1 MKDSITTG
9 GLPVNLDDLLHSR
22 TIESNRIEFKG
33 NWSDPIKAAT
43 VRTIGAF
50 ANDLLNLNGGYVVL
64 GIRTEEGRPM
74 LPPMGL
80 DSLSVDRVQREIR
93 GACKNLRPEYQPILF
108 PAYYQEKLI
117 LVMWCPGGDNR
128 PYQAPDDINQ
138 KGSQFNCYVRQGAE
152 TVKAQ
157 GEVLRQLMELAAK
170 VPFDDRRS
178 LNASLEDLSPTLV
191 RRFLHD
197 IRSDLVATPQV
208 DDAEMYRRLR
218 IVVPVNGYEV
228 PKNVGT
234 LFFNEDPER
243 FFPGARVDVVQFGDD
258 AGGDLI
264 EEKIFRGPLPQQ
276 IRNVLEYLS
285 SFGGT
290 LLQKVPGQPEVER
303 TVAYPYE
310 AMREAVVNALYHRGY
325 EGSTEPVKIY
335 LYPDRMEITS
345 YPGPAPG
352 IEHRHFEPGSTVP
365 AVPARNRRIG
375 EFLKELHL
383 AESRGTGIPK
393 IRRRMSEN
401 GSPEARFNFDDAR
414 TYFQVVLPVH
424 PRYQVIYALRESAH
438 FWAVGEKPAAI
449 DHLRRAFERQPS
461 SGAIA
466 TQIIEYGFAT
476 GDIALAR
483 SVMAEFEKQDHRSE
497 VTQPFLVMARLLLDK
512 NLPSEANGILT
523 KMPKS
528 QAVDD
533 LLEAGILKK
542 RSGDLEGAH
551 HQLTEAYALS
561 PDNAKIVQELA
572 QTKLKLAKGL
582 YKSADRASKRRL
594 NQEAAELLRR
604 AIQLSEDRVRVAWC
618 WYDLART
625 LDWLRAPTSEV
636 EEAFLN
642 ARTLLPNEAVFMEG
656 YQRWKRA
663 AGGARH

>member
-1 MKDSITTG
+1 MKDSIVTG
-9 GLPVNLDDLLHSR
+9 GLPVNLDDLIHAR
-22 TIESNRIEFKG
+22 TIESNRLEFKG

-43 VRTIGAF
+43 VRTVCAF
-50 ANDLLNLNGGYVVL
+50 SNDLLNLNGGYIIL
-64 GIRTEEGRPM
+64 GIRTEEGRPV
-74 LPPMGL
+74 LPPLGL
-80 DSLSVDRVQREIR
+80 DSLSLDRVQREIR

-117 LVMWCPGGDNR
+117 LVIWCPGGDNR

-138 KGSQFNCYVRQGAE
+138 KGTPFNCYVRQGAE

-157 GEVLRQLMELAAK
+157 GEILRQLMEQAAK

-178 LNASLEDLSPTLV
+178 LNASLEDISPTLV

-197 IRSDLVATPQV
+197 VRSDLLANPQI
-208 DDAEMYRRLR
+208 DDPEMYRRLQITVR
-218 IVVPVNGYEV
+218 VNGYEA
-228 PKNVGT
+228 PRNVGV

-243 FFPGARVDVVQFGDD
+243 FFPGARVDIVQFGDD

-264 EEKIFRGPLPQQ
+264 EEKIFRGPLSQQ
-276 IRNVLEYLS
+276 IGNALDYLS
-285 SFGGT
+285 SFGGA

-352 IEHRHFEPGSTVP
+352 IERRHFELGNTVP
-365 AVPARNRRIG
+365 PVPARNRRIG

-401 GSPEARFNFDDAR
+401 GSPEATFNFDDAR

-438 FWAVGEKPAAI
+438 LWAVGERAAAI
-449 DHLRRAFERQPS
+449 DHLRRAFERQPG

-466 TQIIEYGFAT
+466 TQIIEYAFAT
-476 GDIALAR
+476 DDIALGR
-483 SVMAEFEKQDHRSE
+483 SVIGGFEKQEHRTE
-497 VTQPFLVMARLLLDK
+497 VTQPFLVMARQLLDR
-512 NLPSEANGILT
+512 NLPSEANEILK

-551 HQLTEAYALS
+551 HQLTEAYALN

-572 QTKLKLAKGL
+572 QTKLKLAMGL
-582 YKSADRASKRRL
+582 HRPVDRASKRRL

-625 LDWLRAPTSEV
+625 LEWLRSPTSEV

-642 ARTLLPNEAVFMEG
+642 ARTLLPNEAIFNQG
-656 YQRWKRA
+656 YQRWKRV
-663 AGGARH
+663 RVRSSS